1 MPTNLVR
8 RRQLLLGAGLVA
20 VGAVSAAAARIGV
33 RAFDENSAGD
43 GEPTQLRLATGPQGG
58 VYRAIGGGLL
68 EVLAEEF
75 PHAQVSEIPT
85 GASVD
90 NLALLAVGG
99 TELAFAYLDATVA
112 GLAAG
117 QPSDVTAV
125 ARLYD
130 AWMHVIVPAS
140 SSLRAFVDL
149 DGRTITA
156 GATGSGTR
164 MTSGRLFEV
173 ANIRPTVIDA
183 GQSDGANLLVAG
195 RVDAML
201 TLTGIPTPAVTKLAK
216 DIRLRMIPLNAYTEA
231 MEGRYGD
238 FYAPST
244 LPSSMYPGVD
254 GVETLT
260 IPSLLL
266 ARPDLPASMIEKVT
280 SALFEERDRIAR
292 GFPGANQINV
302 RTAIATAPVRLHPGA
317 MDYFRSQ
324 KR

>member
-1 MPTNLVR
+1 MPANLLD
-8 RRQLLLGAGLVA
+8 RRQLLLGAGLIA
-20 VGAVSAAAARIGV
+20 LGAVATAATRIGV
-33 RAFDENSAGD
+33 RAFDENPDAD

-58 VYRAIGGGLL
+58 VFRAIGGKIM
-68 EVLAEEF
+68 EVLVERF
-75 PHAQVSEIPT
+75 PRAHPTEIPT

-90 NLALLAVGG
+90 NLALLASGG
-99 TELAFAYLDATVA
+99 TELALAYLDATVA
-112 GLAAG
+112 GLAVG

-140 SSLRAFVDL
+140 SPLRAFVDL

-183 GQSDGANLLVAG
+183 SQSDGAKLLAAG
-195 RVDAML
+195 QVDAML
-201 TLTGIPTPAVTKLAK
+201 TLTGIPTPAVTNLAK
-216 DIRLRMIPLNAYTEA
+216 DVRLRMIPLHAYTEA
-231 MEGRYGD
+231 LEIRYGD
-238 FYAPST
+238 FYAPSI